1 MRLIY
6 LKKKKKKRISCQ
18 DGGIGRYTLPP
29 CKTKRKTTT
38 NLKTKNNQN
47 WQKMELCGS
56 LTTKE
61 LKKKHSSRPV
71 GGVEMGSW
79 AKRTLAKLAAGGP
92 GEMVACGLCGPT
104 FSCRKTWRNNWGAR
118 QTVQPRVQAWG
129 MKTSKP
135 LTEKT
140 CGGS

>member
-6 LKKKKKKRISCQ
+6 LKKKKKRISCQ

-71 GGVEMGSW
+71 GGVEMGSRVE
-79 AKRTLAKLAAGGP
+79 RTRGKVVAGRP
-92 GEMVACGLCGPT
+92 GKAETCRPGGPT
-104 FSCRKTWRNNWGAR
+104 FACR
-118 QTVQPRVQAWG
+118 
-129 MKTSKP
+129 
-135 LTEKT
+135 
-140 CGGS
+140 